1 MPDLIE
7 FDQQLVV
14 AGICAIARSAG
25 EKILEIYQR
34 DFDIVIK
41 ADSSPLTEADLAAHQ
56 IIAAGLAELTPDIPL
71 LSEEDADIEW
81 SLRKNWQQ
89 FWLVDPLDG
98 TKEFINKN
106 GEFTVNIALIEEG
119 KPVLAVV
126 YAPVL
131 NKLYFTDRVHAYL
144 TTAEKADIRLQV
156 NAPAS
161 ILKVVGSR
169 SHPSPDLAEYLEK
182 LGDYEMVTVGSSL
195 KFCLIAEGLADIYP
209 RLGPTMEWDTG
220 AGHCIAEKAGAIVC
234 KLDGQP
240 LRYNQQESLLNPYFE
255 VKSVAVTTR

>member
-14 AGICAIARSAG
+14 AGICRIARDAG

-56 IIAAGLAELTPDIPL
+56 IIAAGLAQLTPEIPV
-71 LSEEDADIEW
+71 LSEEDANIDW
-81 SLRKNWQQ
+81 SLRQTWKQ

-106 GEFTVNIALIEEG
+106 GEFTVNIALIEAG

-131 NKLYFTDRVHAYL
+131 DKLYFADREHAYL
-144 TTAEKADIRLQV
+144 TTAEKANIRLQV
-156 NAPAS
+156 KAPTD

-169 SHPSPDLAEYLEK
+169 SHPSPDLAEYLAK
-182 LGDYEMVTVGSSL
+182 LGQYEMVTVGSSL

-234 KLDGQP
+234 KLDGQA
-240 LRYNQQESLLNPYFE
+240 LRYNQQESLLNPFFE
-255 VKSVAVTTR
+255 VKTR

>member
-1 MPDLIE
+1 MSNLIE
-7 FDQQLVV
+7 FNEPSVV
-14 AGICAIARSAG
+14 AGICTIARSAG
-25 EKILEIYQR
+25 KKILEIYQR
-34 DFDIVIK
+34 DFEVVLK

-56 IIAAGLAELTPDIPL
+56 IIAAGLAELTPDIPV

-81 SLRKNWQQ
+81 SLRKTWTQ

-131 NKLYFTDRVHAYL
+131 DKLYFTDREHAYL
-144 TTAEKADIRLQV
+144 TTADKANIRLQV
-156 NAPAS
+156 SPPTE

-169 SHPSPDLAEYLEK
+169 SHPSADLAEYLTK
-182 LGDYEMVTVGSSL
+182 LGPYEMVAVGSSL

-220 AGHCIAEKAGAIVC
+220 AGHCVAEKAGAIVC
-234 KLDGQP
+234 KLDGQA

-255 VKSVAVTTR
+255 VKSFEVKSF

>member
-1 MPDLIE
+1 MSKTEIIA
-7 FDQQLVV
+7 FDEQSVV
-14 AGICAIARSAG
+14 EGICKIARIAG
-25 EKILEIYQR
+25 EKILQIYQR
-34 DFDIVIK
+34 DFDVQIK
-41 ADSSPLTEADLAAHQ
+41 SDSSPLTEADLAAHQ
-56 IIAAGLAELTPDIPL
+56 IIAAGLAELTPEIPV
-71 LSEEDADIEW
+71 LSEEDANIDW
-81 SLRKNWQQ
+81 SVRQTWRQ

-131 NKLYFTDRVHAYL
+131 DKLYFTDKQYSYL
-144 TTAEKADIRLQV
+144 TTAEKANVRLQV
-156 NAPAS
+156 VKPGET
-161 ILKVVGSR
+161 LKVVGSR
-169 SHPSPDLAEYLEK
+169 SHPSSDLASYLEK
-182 LGDYEMVTVGSSL
+182 LGDYEMVSVGSSL

-220 AGHCIAEKAGAIVC
+220 AGHCVAEKAGAIVC
-234 KLDGQP
+234 KLDGQA

-255 VKSVAVTTR
+255 VKAL